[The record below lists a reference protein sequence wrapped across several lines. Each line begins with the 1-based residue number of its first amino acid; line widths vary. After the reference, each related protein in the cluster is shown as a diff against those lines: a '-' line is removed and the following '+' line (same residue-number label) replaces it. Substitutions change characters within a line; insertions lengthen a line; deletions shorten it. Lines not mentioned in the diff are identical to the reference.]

1 MLNMCKRLSTREK
14 EREGGREK
22 ERFYHGIQYKTTI
35 KGSYKTTH
43 ERNK

>member
-1 MLNMCKRLSTREK
+1 MLNMCKRLSTRERK
-14 EREGGREK
+14 RKGER
-22 ERFYHGIQYKTTI
+22 ERFYHVIQYKTTI